1 MKKDIVDLIKAQG
14 NQACVMMPDIMD
26 IPAIDLGDLVPK
38 EGINELKADQKQRLI
53 AFLDKHKN
61 SGRFWLE
68 FANGD
73 IRFKILMTQTEL
85 TTKFSDEIYAYASSP
100 INETFGDT
108 VTITIYVITL
118 AKIEETQDLIFGV
131 KTLK

>member
-26 IPAIDLGDLVPK
+26 IPAIDLGYLVPK
-38 EGINELKADQKQRLI
+38 EGINELNADQKERLI

-61 SGRFWLE
+61 SGRFYLE
-68 FANGD
+68 LANGD
-73 IRFKILMTQTEL
+73 IHFKILMTRTEL
-85 TTKFSDEIYAYASSP
+85 TAESGEIYAYASSP
-100 INETFGDT
+100 ISETLSDE
-108 VTITIYVITL
+108 VIITIYVITL
-118 AKIEETQDLIFGV
+118 LKMEETVYVLFGL